1 MVYVLSPEGKPL
13 MPTKRRKNMINFMS
27 KKEFYK
33 AVEEQIRE
41 YLPEEF
47 KDAVIEINEVPKNND
62 IYLHGLSIR
71 NGDNAAVPNLYLEG
85 YYEELA
91 KGESLESLLK
101 TISMD
106 YSAACQAKRPQVE
119 NMDFKF
125 EAVKPNLVFQVVD
138 MDLNKN
144 RLKDLAYRPL
154 GNGFA
159 MTYAV
164 RIEDMDGGSEGRIRI
179 SRDLVAK
186 VSRDLVAKEKWDL
199 IEVDKAATKNTSENM
214 PAVLVSMTNRILGL
228 NGVNYLDDDAPDF
241 EAGEAMFILSNQAMV
256 QGAAAFF
263 YPGVQEKVAEV
274 IGQSYFVIPSSIHE
288 LIIWPDD
295 GSHSAKE
302 LGEMVK
308 DVNKTEVSPE
318 EILSYKVFRYD
329 ADSKILSTVFPNYE
343 SKKEK
348 H

>member
-1 MVYVLSPEGKPL
+1 M
-13 MPTKRRKNMINFMS
+13 NNFMS

-41 YLPEEF
+41 YLPEEL
-47 KDAVIEINEVPKNND
+47 KDAVIEINEVPKTND
-62 IYLHGLSIR
+62 IYLHGLTIR
-71 NGDNAAVPNLYLEG
+71 NGDSAVVPNLYLEG
-85 YYEELA
+85 YYEEFD

-106 YSAACQAKRPQVE
+106 YSAACQAKMPQVE
-119 NMDFKF
+119 DIDLKF
-125 EAVKPNLVFQVVD
+125 EAVKPNLVFQVVG

-164 RIEDMDGGSEGRIRI
+164 RIENMDGSEGRIHI
-179 SRDLVAK
+179 SRDL
-186 VSRDLVAKEKWDL
+186 LAKEKWDL
-199 IEVDKAATKNTSENM
+199 IEVDKAAMKNTSENM
-214 PAVLVSMTNRILGL
+214 PAVLIGMANRILGL

-241 EAGEAMFILSNQAMV
+241 EAGEAMLILSNQAMV

>member
-1 MVYVLSPEGKPL
+1 MNE
-13 MPTKRRKNMINFMS
+13 
-27 KKEFYK
+27 KEFYK

-41 YLPEEF
+41 YLPEEL
-47 KDAVIEINEVPKNND
+47 KDAVIEINKVPKTND
-62 IYLHGLSIR
+62 IYLHGLTIR
-71 NGDNAAVPNLYLEG
+71 NGDNAVVPNLYLEG
-85 YYEELA
+85 YFEELD

-101 TISMD
+101 TISVD

-119 NMDFKF
+119 DMDLKF

-159 MTYAV
+159 MIYAV
-164 RIEDMDGGSEGRIRI
+164 RIEDMDGSEGRIHI
-179 SRDLVAK
+179 SRDL
-186 VSRDLVAKEKWDL
+186 LAKEKWDL
-199 IEVDKAATKNTSENM
+199 IEVDKAAMKNTSENM
-214 PAVLVSMTNRILGL
+214 PAELVSMTNPMFGL

-241 EAGEAMFILSNQAMV
+241 EAGEAMLILSNQTKM

-274 IGQSYFVIPSSIHE
+274 IGQSYYVLPSSIHE
-288 LIIWPDD
+288 FIILPDD
-295 GSHSAKE
+295 GSHSAKD

-308 DVNKTEVSPE
+308 DANKTVVSPQE
-318 EILSYKVFRYD
+318 VLADKVYRYD
-329 ADSKILSTVFPNYE
+329 KDAKELSTVFGQ
-343 SKKEK
+343 KERSREEAR
-348 H
+348 